1 MLNKE
6 RYTKLYN
13 IILCSHVGVYV
24 YVGKLLSTF
33 HAVTCHA
40 NPFIALFSQ
49 LFAVSVPIDVSSK
62 SIMPCSCIC
71 ICGIKR
77 DRDIGFPSAQA
88 IHF

>member
-13 IILCSHVGVYV
+13 IILCSH
-24 YVGKLLSTF
+24 VGKLLSTF

-62 SIMPCSCIC
+62 SIMPCSWIC